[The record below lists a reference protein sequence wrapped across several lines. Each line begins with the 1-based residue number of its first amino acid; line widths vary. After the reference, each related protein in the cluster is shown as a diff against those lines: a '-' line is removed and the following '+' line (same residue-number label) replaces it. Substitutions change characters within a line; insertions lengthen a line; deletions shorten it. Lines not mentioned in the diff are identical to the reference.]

1 MDFEK
6 LNRERYEKAS
16 PDERARIDK
25 NEEDR
30 RVELARPRIDVAAV
44 RTDCFDGREKEVTV
58 TLLVRLAHEGRY
70 YLFIDRG
77 GPTGYESAE
86 YDRLYRE
93 GEEGGWNACSG
104 TKGRWDRLVVP
115 RSSLRIAYAF
125 FEPLRK
131 DGKLT

>member
-6 LNRERYEKAS
+6 LYEESYAKATPS
-16 PDERARIDK
+16 ERARMDK
-25 NEEDR
+25 AEEDR
-30 RVELARPRIDVAAV
+30 RVELARPRIDVAAI
-44 RTDCFDGREKEVTV
+44 RTDCFSGQERQVTV
-58 TLLVRLAHEGRY
+58 TLLVKTGNDGCHY
-70 YLFIDRG
+70 VFIDRG
-77 GPTGYESAE
+77 GPTGYESAQ

-93 GEEGGWNACSG
+93 GEESGWNACSG